1 MTITP
6 IHGELR
12 QAAHERLIEL
22 ANELM
27 RCAQSLILKSG
38 RIMNPDPKVHHRV
51 LAGLTTYRGHA
62 LPGSDEV
69 LLIQALLTGTSP
81 EQCQSRAEKGRLKKA
96 ARDQKQHEIWER
108 IKDSPNA
115 REAHR
120 REFPRS
126 RPRVHLRRQCD
137 FRPLEYG
144 RIETGARQHL
154 PGSRGPAFNPSA
166 WRVPG
171 VCEREGGRNSFT
183 RGKVK
188 APGRRRPAHSIRTT
202 TYCVTDLKG
211 LNLLVSLQ

>member
-27 RCAQSLILKSG
+27 RAAQSLILKSG

-51 LAGLTTYRGHA
+51 IAGLTTYRGHA

-69 LLIQALLTGTSP
+69 LLIQALLTGAPP
-81 EQCQSRAEKGRLKKA
+81 EQCQSRAEKVRWEKVARKK
-96 ARDQKQHEIWER
+96 KQREIWER
-108 IKDSPNA
+108 IGNSPNP

-126 RPRVHLRRQCD
+126 RPRVHQD
-137 FRPLEYG
+137 G
-144 RIETGARQHL
+144 NVV
-154 PGSRGPAFNPSA
+154 SGPWDTA
-166 WRVPG
+166 G
-171 VCEREGGRNSFT
+171 
-183 RGKVK
+183 
-188 APGRRRPAHSIRTT
+188 
-202 TYCVTDLKG
+202 
-211 LNLLVSLQ
+211 